1 MNDARRGS
9 HGVQVNT
16 EGDIMKASAE
26 KFLLYTPEIEAI
38 RANEQEVSAQIAD
51 TMRRIST
58 AVGDQFRHTMRPVHA
73 KSHGLLRAKLTIEG
87 DVPEQYRQ
95 GLFAEPGTFDAIVRL
110 STTPGDILPDSV
122 SSPRAW
128 AIKVIGTP
136 EAAATL
142 PGHEQHH
149 TQDFLCQTGKAFGV
163 ADAEAFLK
171 QTLFFEKHA
180 TDSATL
186 KEAVSTAAR
195 LAESAIEAV
204 GGRIGTLRK
213 LGYPETHIL
222 GESFYSQTP
231 LRYGNYIA
239 KIAFVPASKN
249 LIALKDK
256 KLGHSGNYS
265 ALRDA
270 VVRFFKTEGAEWN
283 VCAQLATDLEKTPI
297 EDASVV
303 WPEELRP
310 YVTVARLTAEPQE
323 AYSAARRIFV
333 DEHLSF
339 SPWHGLLAHQPLGNI
354 NRARKLAY
362 RAAASLRRTREDRRE
377 IEPTS
382 IDELPE

>member
-1 MNDARRGS
+1 
-9 HGVQVNT
+9 
-16 EGDIMKASAE
+16 MKASAE
-26 KFLLYTPEIEAI
+26 EFLPYTPEIEAI

-51 TMRRIST
+51 TMRRISA

-73 KSHGLLRAKLTIEG
+73 KSHGLLRAKLTIQG

-136 EAAATL
+136 EAAGTL

-195 LAESAIEAV
+195 LAESAIETV
-204 GGRIGTLRK
+204 GGQIGTLKK

-239 KIAFVPASKN
+239 KIAFLPASKN

-256 KLGHSGNYS
+256 KLEHPGNYS

-270 VVRFFKTEGAEWN
+270 VVRFFKTERAEWN

-303 WPEELRP
+303 WPEELSP
-310 YVTVARLTAEPQE
+310 YVTVASLTAEPQD

-354 NRARKLAY
+354 NRARRFAY
-362 RAAASLRRTREDRRE
+362 RAAAAFRRMQEGRAE
-377 IEPTS
+377 IEPAT
-382 IDELPE
+382 IHDLPV

>member
-1 MNDARRGS
+1 M
-9 HGVQVNT
+9 Q
-16 EGDIMKASAE
+16 ASAAT
-26 KFLLYTPEIEAI
+26 FLLYTPEIESI

-51 TMRRIST
+51 IMRRIST

-73 KSHGLLRAKLTIEG
+73 KSHGLLRAKLTIQG
-87 DVPEQYRQ
+87 DLPEHYRQ

-110 STTPGDILPDSV
+110 STTPGDLLPDSV

-136 EAAATL
+136 EGAATL
-142 PGHEQHH
+142 PGHEQHR

-163 ADAEAFLK
+163 SDAEAFLK
-171 QTLFFEKHA
+171 QTLFIEKHA

-186 KEAVSTAAR
+186 KQAVSTAAR
-195 LAESAIEAV
+195 LAESAIETV
-204 GGRIGTLRK
+204 GGRIGMLKK

-231 LRYGNYIA
+231 LRYGNHVA

-256 KLGHSGNYS
+256 HLEHPGNYS

-270 VVRFFKTEGAEWN
+270 VVRFFKTERAEWN

-303 WPEELRP
+303 WPEELSP
-310 YVTVARLTAEPQE
+310 YVTVASLTADLQE
-323 AYSAARRIFV
+323 AYSAARRTFV

-354 NRARKLAY
+354 NRARKVAY
-362 RAAASLRRTREDRRE
+362 RAAANLRRTREDRLE

>member
-1 MNDARRGS
+1 
-9 HGVQVNT
+9 
-16 EGDIMKASAE
+16 MKASAE
-26 KFLLYTPEIEAI
+26 KFLPYTPEVEAI
-38 RANEQEVSAQIAD
+38 RANEQVVSVQIAD

-73 KSHGLLRAKLTIEG
+73 KSHGLLRARLTIQG
-87 DVPEQYRQ
+87 DAPEQYRQ
-95 GLFAEPGTFDAIVRL
+95 GLFAAPGTFDAIVRL

-128 AIKVIGTP
+128 AIKVIATP
-136 EAAATL
+136 EAAAML

-195 LAESAIEAV
+195 LAESAIETV
-204 GGRIGTLRK
+204 GGKIGTLKK

-222 GESFYSQTP
+222 GESFYSHTP

-249 LIALKDK
+249 LIALTDK
-256 KLGHSGNYS
+256 KLEHPGNYS

-270 VVRFFKTEGAEWN
+270 VVRFFKTERAEWN
-283 VCAQLATDLEKTPI
+283 VCAQLATDLEETPI
-297 EDASVV
+297 EDASAV
-303 WPEELRP
+303 WPEELSP
-310 YVTVARLTAEPQE
+310 YVPVARLTAEPQE

-354 NRARKLAY
+354 NRARRLAY
-362 RAAASLRRTREDRRE
+362 RTAAAFRRRQEGRAE